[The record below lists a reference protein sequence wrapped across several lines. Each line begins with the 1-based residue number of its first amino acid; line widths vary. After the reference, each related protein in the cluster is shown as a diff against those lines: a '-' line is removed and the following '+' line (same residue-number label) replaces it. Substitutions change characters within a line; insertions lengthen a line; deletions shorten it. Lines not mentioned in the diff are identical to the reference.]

1 MPETAQV
8 FLKRLL
14 YFSIGPGVSA
24 FIGFLSMPITTWLVS
39 PDDFGKASMYVVLHM
54 LASLILFLG
63 LDQAF
68 VREFNVFENKRMILF
83 HSVFLPLVFSAF
95 LLALLLTF
103 YKPLSYFLYG
113 SVSFKTAFIT
123 VIPIPFLIV
132 ERFNLLIVRME
143 EKGKIYS
150 LMEILR
156 RIFDV
161 CFLIG
166 IVYFQRSFFGIILA
180 KSTSICVS
188 SCLSFLFVKSYWIM
202 DQSFDKKLLNRLLRF
217 GLPLV
222 PATIIGW
229 VLNAMDKVALR
240 MWADFSE
247 MGIYSAGFKIVSA
260 LLLFQAAFTTFW
272 IPTAYRWYE
281 TGEPIRKFE
290 KVSNLLA
297 FFLCFAGSALILF
310 RKVIILVLSP
320 SYALA
325 SVVVP
330 FLVFYP
336 ILYTLSETTVLG
348 IAFSRRTELG
358 IWVSLVAAGTN
369 LLGNWLLVPK
379 YGALGASIA
388 TAISYMVFFWMRTL
402 LSRSVWEKIPI
413 KIPTLDL
420 ILLVSISV
428 VSSLQDQFVITDL
441 AAYSGILVLISLL
454 VFTNTSNLAYALSL
468 LVKRERAT
476 KKDQVL

>member
-1 MPETAQV
+1 MPETAKV

-24 FIGFLSMPITTWLVS
+24 FIGFISMPISTWLVS
-39 PDDFGKASMYVVLHM
+39 PDDFGRASMYVILHM
-54 LASLILFLG
+54 VASLILFLG

-83 HSVFLPLVFSAF
+83 HSVFLPLVFSVF
-95 LLALLLTF
+95 LLALLLVL

-113 SVSFKTAFIT
+113 SISFKTAFIT
-123 VIPIPFLIV
+123 AIPIPFLIV

-150 LMEILR
+150 LMQILR

-202 DQSFDKKLLNRLLRF
+202 GHSFDKTLLSRLLRF

-272 IPTAYRWYE
+272 VPTAYRWYE
-281 TGEPIRKFE
+281 TGESITKFQ
-290 KVSNLLA
+290 KVSDLLA
-297 FFLCFAGSALILF
+297 FLLCSVGVVLILF
-310 RKVIILVLSP
+310 RRLIVVILSP
-320 SYALA
+320 AYAHA
-325 SVVVP
+325 SILVP
-330 FLVFYP
+330 FLIFFP
-336 ILYTLSETTVLG
+336 IFYTLSETTVLG
-348 IAFSRRTELG
+348 IVFSRRTELG
-358 IWVSLVAAGTN
+358 IWVSIVAAGTN
-369 LLGNWLLVPK
+369 LFGNWLLVPK
-379 YGALGASIA
+379 HGALGASIA
-388 TAISYMVFFWMRTL
+388 TAFSYMVFFCVRTL
-402 LSRSVWEKIPI
+402 LSMAVWEKLSV
-413 KIPTLDL
+413 KTHL
-420 ILLVSISV
+420 INMSMLSIISV
-428 VSSLQDQFVITDL
+428 IASLQDHNNIADPTAYLCFFIVIAGL
-441 AAYSGILVLISLL
+441 FIL
-454 VFTNTSNLAYALSL
+454 NLRHLLSL
-468 LVKRERAT
+468 IKILHLNS
-476 KKDQVL
+476 D